1 MKPKAEPRS
10 SERQRIDRAAGA
22 MKVFPLPGVVVLPGS
37 ATPFHIFEPRY
48 REMVARALEGDR
60 VLCIGTL
67 RRDADAALDRAEVH
81 PVAGAGLI
89 EEARCHEDGRYH
101 LLFRCLERV
110 ALVRELPNGKPYREF
125 EAQRLEDLYP
135 PAGPQA
141 LEVEAEALRQLT
153 LELCQV
159 LPEESGA
166 VRLAEAAARTRDPSA
181 LADLVAGAVAS
192 EPPAR
197 LAILATCEVGRRMER
212 VMQEISGVLLVL
224 SRGRSPRA

>member
-1 MKPKAEPRS
+1 MKPKAEPG
-10 SERQRIDRAAGA
+10 SERQRIDRAASA
-22 MKVFPLPGVVVLPGS
+22 MKVFPLPGVVVLPGTT
-37 ATPFHIFEPRY
+37 TPFHIFEPRY
-48 REMVARALEGDR
+48 RQMVADALEGDR

-67 RRDADAALDRAEVH
+67 QRDADTSRDRAEVH

-89 EEARCHEDGRYH
+89 AEAQRHEDGRYH
-101 LLFRCLERV
+101 LLFRCLDRV
-110 ALVRELPNGKPYREF
+110 TLVRELPGGKPYREF
-125 EAQRLEDLYP
+125 QVERLEDRYP
-135 PAGPQA
+135 PAGPPA

-192 EPPAR
+192 ELPAR
-197 LAILATCEVGRRMER
+197 LAILATAEVGRRMER

-224 SRGRSPRA
+224 SRGRSQRV